1 MGKNRMLVRRR
12 ISEVLKT
19 SLKKNKVTRKKISED
34 LGFVY
39 TTFCDWAR
47 GRSSPS
53 AEELNRIAEYLE
65 FDVSEIFDKE
75 YVPKMSDS
83 TKILLLKKELLEC
96 KKTIKINNEVYVSFN
111 EIERILK
118 HE

>member
-1 MGKNRMLVRRR
+1 MQSNKN
-12 ISEVLKT
+12 
-19 SLKKNKVTRKKISED
+19 
-34 LGFVY
+34 
-39 TTFCDWAR
+39 
-47 GRSSPS
+47 P
-53 AEELNRIAEYLE
+53 
-65 FDVSEIFDKE
+65 IFDKE

-96 KKTIKINNEVYVSFN
+96 KKTIKINDEVYVSFN